1 MTIHVSAPRKQ
12 HVLTYIFR
20 RRSDSR
26 AAAIGDAPA
35 LDLRAGE
42 WVEVRSLEEIL
53 ATLDGNG
60 RLDGLPF
67 MPEMLQYS
75 GKRFRV
81 YKSAHKTCDTIE
93 RYAIRRMDRTVHLDG
108 LRCAGAAPGG
118 CQAACLLFWKEAWLR
133 HVGDVAER
141 ESSAPPAPQAAGGAG
156 QERAGIDVSALQRT
170 VSVESSDGSAELRYR
185 CQATELLN
193 ATSTVRRRDRW
204 NPLFYLKDLTSGN
217 VTLLD
222 FVRYGTLAAF
232 NAFTLRWF
240 GRRYPH
246 VCGRA
251 GARTPTT
258 DQHLRPGDLVRVR
271 SKQEILRTLNAGMRN
286 RGLWFD
292 VEMVPYCE
300 AGPFKVLRKVERLV
314 DERTGRLLRLS
325 NPCFILDG
333 VACGGKLST
342 SRMFCPRSVYPY
354 WRTVW
359 LDRVQPPAAA
369 AIRND

>member
-1 MTIHVSAPRKQ
+1 VT
-12 HVLTYIFR
+12 
-20 RRSDSR
+20 
-26 AAAIGDAPA
+26 DAPP
-35 LDLRAGE
+35 LHLRAGE
-42 WVEVRSLEEIL
+42 WVEVRSAEEIL
-53 ATLDGNG
+53 ATLDDNG
-60 RLDGLPF
+60 ALDGLPF
-67 MPEMLQYS
+67 MPEMLQYCRR
-75 GKRFRV
+75 RFRV

-93 RYAIRRMDRTVHLDG
+93 GYVIRRMSRTVHLE
-108 LRCAGAAPGG
+108 LRCDGAAHGG

-133 HVGDVAER
+133 RVSGEVGSADPPRPAGNADVG
-141 ESSAPPAPQAAGGAG
+141 AASPGAV
-156 QERAGIDVSALQRT
+156 IDVNALQRT
-170 VSVESSDGSAELRYR
+170 VCVEDQNGSSEVRYR

-193 ATSTVRRRDRW
+193 ATTGVRRRDRW

-217 VTLLD
+217 VTVFD
-222 FVRYGTLAAF
+222 FVRFGTLAAF
-232 NAFTLRWF
+232 NAFTLRWL

-246 VCGRA
+246 VCGLA
-251 GARTPTT
+251 GARTPST
-258 DQHLRPGDLVRVR
+258 DQELRPDELVRVR
-271 SKQEILRTLNAGMRN
+271 SKEEILRTLNGGLRN

-333 VACGGKLST
+333 VTCSGNLST

-359 LDRVQPPAAA
+359 LDRVEDPAGAAA
-369 AIRND
+369 ESRSQHGTEP

>member
-1 MTIHVSAPRKQ
+1 MA
-12 HVLTYIFR
+12 
-20 RRSDSR
+20 
-26 AAAIGDAPA
+26 DAQA

-42 WVEVRSLEEIL
+42 WVEVRSAGEIL
-53 ATLDGNG
+53 ATLDDNG
-60 RLDGLPF
+60 TLDGLPF
-67 MPEMLQYS
+67 MPEMLQYCAR
-75 GKRFRV
+75 RFRV

-93 RYAIRRMDRTVHLDG
+93 RYTIRRMERTVHLDG
-108 LRCAGAAPGG
+108 QRCDGTAHGE
-118 CQAACLLFWKEAWLR
+118 CQASCLLFWKEAWLR
-133 HVGDVAER
+133 RVEGPGEG
-141 ESSAPPAPQAAGGAG
+141 ESSPPPGPPPAPGTGPPRTA
-156 QERAGIDVSALQRT
+156 IDVHALRRAAC
-170 VSVESSDGSAELRYR
+170 VENTDGSSEVRYR
-185 CQATELLN
+185 CQATELLK
-193 ATSTVRRRDRW
+193 ATTAVRRRDRW

-251 GARTPTT
+251 GTRTPAT
-258 DQHLRPGDLVRVR
+258 DQHLCPGDLVRVR

-300 AGPFKVLRKVERLV
+300 AGPFKVLRKVERLI